1 MNIAFFFESDINPI
15 KGGTERVTWSV
26 AKYLISKGMK
36 VVFIAHQK
44 RNDFDPSLLSYHR
57 FLPDPVGYD
66 TLENIRYLQNLI
78 QNEKINILV
87 NQGGLSDEVKLCNKK
102 ILQDQVKIVSVI
114 HYGILE
120 DLYYFKEFLRFQFI
134 WNKPFIF
141 IKSLL
146 RYLRM
151 PLLKKKAV
159 RNRKHQLSF
168 LYRYSDVIVLLS
180 EGFKDDFFKF
190 IENAKKEKL
199 FVIPNPNTYE
209 KIYEQS
215 LKNKDNIVLYVG
227 RLSYS
232 QKRVDRLITIWKNIE
247 GQFPEWKFLIIGD
260 GPERKLLEDLA
271 LKYKLKHIYFLGY
284 QDPEIYYQKARIL
297 CLSSTYEGFG
307 MALTEA
313 MQHKVVPIAFGS
325 YKALYDIVEDKKNGF
340 VIPPFD
346 LSVYASRLSLLMKD
360 SRLCARLAENA
371 QEKVLEF
378 DIEKVGEKWID
389 LFKFLCQNEKC

>member
-26 AKYLISKGMK
+26 AKNLISKGMK

-78 QNEKINILV
+78 QNEKIDILV

-102 ILQDQVKIVSVI
+102 VLQDQVKIVSVI

-134 WNKPFIF
+134 WNKPFMC

-146 RYLRM
+146 RYLCM

-168 LYRYSDVIVLLS
+168 LYRYSDAIVLLS
-180 EGFKDDFFKF
+180 EGFKDDFLQFVK
-190 IENAKKEKL
+190 NAKKEKL

-215 LKNKDNIVLYVG
+215 LNKDNIVLYVG

-232 QKRVDRLITIWKNIE
+232 QKRVDRLISIWKNLE
-247 GQFPEWKFLIIGD
+247 SQFPEWKFLIIGD
-260 GPERKLLEDLA
+260 GPERKQLEDLA
-271 LKYKLKHIYFLGY
+271 LKYKLTHISFLGY

-307 MALTEA
+307 MVLTEA
-313 MQHKVVPIAFGS
+313 MQHKVVPIAFNS
-325 YKALYDIVEDKKNGF
+325 YKSLHDIVEDKKNGF

-360 SRLCARLAENA
+360 SRLCTRLAENA
-371 QEKVLEF
+371 QEKVLAF
-378 DIEKVGEKWID
+378 DIEKVGEKWIG
-389 LFKFLCQNEKC
+389 LFKFLCQDEKC

>member
-57 FLPDPVGYD
+57 FLPDSVGYD

-78 QNEKINILV
+78 QDEEIDILV

-102 ILQDQVKIVSVI
+102 VLQDRVKIVSVI

-151 PLLKKKAV
+151 PLLKRKAV
-159 RNRKHQLSF
+159 KNRKNQLSF
-168 LYRYSDVIVLLS
+168 LYRNSDAIVLLS
-180 EGFKDDFFKF
+180 EGSKDDFLQFVD
-190 IENAKKEKL
+190 NAEKRET
-199 FVIPNPNTYE
+199 F
-209 KIYEQS
+209 
-215 LKNKDNIVLYVG
+215 
-227 RLSYS
+227 
-232 QKRVDRLITIWKNIE
+232 
-247 GQFPEWKFLIIGD
+247 
-260 GPERKLLEDLA
+260 
-271 LKYKLKHIYFLGY
+271 
-284 QDPEIYYQKARIL
+284 
-297 CLSSTYEGFG
+297 C
-307 MALTEA
+307 
-313 MQHKVVPIAFGS
+313 
-325 YKALYDIVEDKKNGF
+325 
-340 VIPPFD
+340 
-346 LSVYASRLSLLMKD
+346 D
-360 SRLCARLAENA
+360 S
-371 QEKVLEF
+371 
-378 DIEKVGEKWID
+378 
-389 LFKFLCQNEKC
+389 

>member
-36 VVFIAHQK
+36 VIFIAHQK

-57 FLPDPVGYD
+57 FLPDSVGYD

-78 QNEKINILV
+78 QDEEIDILV

-102 ILQDQVKIVSVI
+102 VLQDRVKIVSVI

-151 PLLKKKAV
+151 PLLKRKAV
-159 RNRKHQLSF
+159 KNRKNQLSF
-168 LYRYSDVIVLLS
+168 LYRNSDAIVLLS
-180 EGFKDDFFKF
+180 EGSKDDFLQFVD
-190 IENAKKEKL
+190 NAKKEKL

-209 KIYEQS
+209 KIHEQS

-232 QKRVDRLITIWKNIE
+232 PKRVDRLITIWKNIE
-247 GQFPEWKFLIIGD
+247 YQFPEWKFLIIGD
-260 GPERKLLEDLA
+260 GPERTRLEALV
-271 LKYKLKHIYFLGY
+271 LKYKLKRISFLGY
-284 QDPEIYYQKARIL
+284 QDPEVYYQKARIF

-307 MALTEA
+307 MVLTEA
-313 MQHKVVPIAFGS
+313 MQHKVVPMAFDS
-325 YKALYDIVEDKKNGF
+325 YKALHDIVEDKKNGF

-346 LSVYASRLSLLMKD
+346 LSAYASRLSLLMKD
-360 SRLCARLAENA
+360 FRLCAQLAENA
-371 QEKVLEF
+371 QEKALEF
-378 DIEKVGEKWID
+378 DVEKIGEKWMG